1 VSFSLLHKVLSG
13 VFHAVGKRAKVVCP
27 HEGFKTAVEEV
38 QINGPEEVCHVPP
51 PRRVHNLVGTKAV
64 HIQLPK
70 CGTSG
75 VKGHAAMD
83 FRDIVQAYIVRE
95 EPVHDKLQI
104 LGVEIGLIVRY
115 IKMGTL
121 APRVYALVSAARTRD
136 LDVQVEALTQS
147 VTNDAL

>member
-1 VSFSLLHKVLSG
+1 MELDAKIAVALIHQPHRLHRAHRVQGVSFSLLHEILSS

-27 HEGFKTAVEEV
+27 HEGLKTAVEEV

-75 VKGHAAMD
+75 VKGHAGID
-83 FRDIVQAYIVRE
+83 FRDIVQAYIVWE
-95 EPVHDKLQI
+95 KPVHDI
-104 LGVEIGLIVRY
+104 L
-115 IKMGTL
+115 
-121 APRVYALVSAARTRD
+121 
-136 LDVQVEALTQS
+136 
-147 VTNDAL
+147 